1 MSRSPSEHADDKQQT
16 QQQNTP
22 DNHTLEKNEHKRENV
37 VEAFMR
43 NFDEDFAYWTRRAN
57 EEAGAGPDEVDQ
69 IDNDFGYEPDT
80 DFRGLSGS
88 GIG

>member
-57 EEAGAGPDEVDQ
+57 EGKVDRHPDRGYFLVSRVRKSPEADVP
-69 IDNDFGYEPDT
+69 
-80 DFRGLSGS
+80 L
-88 GIG
+88 